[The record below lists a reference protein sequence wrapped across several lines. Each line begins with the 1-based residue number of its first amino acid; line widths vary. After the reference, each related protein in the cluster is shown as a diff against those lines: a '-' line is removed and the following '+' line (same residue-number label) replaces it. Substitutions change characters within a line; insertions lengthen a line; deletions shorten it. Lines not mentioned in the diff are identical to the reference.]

1 MKYLILSLSL
11 FLTACNST
19 THVDVADTM
28 DLIAQAEDNAPDGV
42 EGTFKFLVKATGSS
56 RRGEVYLNTE
66 HDYRDRRAVTI
77 VLSPSVVPEFTKNY
91 GKAPN
96 AFFTGKVIEV
106 TGEAKREIIDFVSN
120 GKRTGKYYFQTH
132 IRVSSLEQIKVLS

>member
-28 DLIAQAEDNAPDGV
+28 NLIAQAEDNAPDGV
-42 EGTFKFLVKATGSS
+42 QGTFKFLVKATGSS
-56 RRGEVYLNTE
+56 RHGEVYLNTE

-91 GKAPN
+91 GNEPN